1 MGGMDGEITDA
12 LEWLTRAGYW
22 HAAEKIRD
30 SLQAAEAR
38 VKELE
43 AAGLKVLTAMECHPG
58 DPNCVGCQDGT
69 ECVFSDLR
77 ALLPIV
83 EGK

>member
-1 MGGMDGEITDA
+1 MDGEITDA

-38 VKELE
+38 VKEIVWHHPDGRMVKIK
-43 AAGLKVLTAMECHPG
+43 ARDFGLKRTPDA
-58 DPNCVGCQDGT
+58 DRT
-69 ECVFSDLR
+69 SATR
-77 ALLPIV
+77 
-83 EGK
+83 GKDS